1 VDHAK
6 QKQSLITLG
15 IEPTRPD
22 TGYGYIEFDKGASE
36 SIRKVKSFREKPD
49 ALLAAQYLESG
60 SFVWNAGIF
69 IWKLSVILDAFQ
81 LHAPSILDLLQ
92 DGMNV
97 YNTPE
102 ETAFIESTYPQTE
115 KISVDVA
122 IMERAQNVYTIP
134 CDMGWSDLG
143 TWTSVH
149 AESTK
154 DNNQNALVSKT
165 IFTEDTYNSLIL
177 ANPEKL
183 VVVRGLSDFII
194 VDTDDCLLIYPK
206 SEEQSIK
213 ELKDKLVF
221 VRAEAAAQLE
231 TDVHEVEVIAR
242 DDLDRLLARVSGAG
256 LDVDLAEGHGRQ
268 VDERRVAGAQIFE
281 VEVRDRQVAGIALV
295 DLEDRDQRLGI
306 GDGHRAQQDR
316 VDERENRRVRA
327 DAQGE

>member
-1 VDHAK
+1 
-6 QKQSLITLG
+6 
-15 IEPTRPD
+15 
-22 TGYGYIEFDKGASE
+22 
-36 SIRKVKSFREKPD
+36 
-49 ALLAAQYLESG
+49 
-60 SFVWNAGIF
+60 
-69 IWKLSVILDAFQ
+69 
-81 LHAPSILDLLQ
+81 
-92 DGMNV
+92 MNV

-143 TWTSVH
+143 TWTSLH
-149 AESTK
+149 AESAK

-213 ELKDKLVF
+213 ELKEKL
-221 VRAEAAAQLE
+221 
-231 TDVHEVEVIAR
+231 
-242 DDLDRLLARVSGAG
+242 RLSG
-256 LDVDLAEGHGRQ
+256 
-268 VDERRVAGAQIFE
+268 F
-281 VEVRDRQVAGIALV
+281 
-295 DLEDRDQRLGI
+295 DQ
-306 GDGHRAQQDR
+306 
-316 VDERENRRVRA
+316 
-327 DAQGE
+327 